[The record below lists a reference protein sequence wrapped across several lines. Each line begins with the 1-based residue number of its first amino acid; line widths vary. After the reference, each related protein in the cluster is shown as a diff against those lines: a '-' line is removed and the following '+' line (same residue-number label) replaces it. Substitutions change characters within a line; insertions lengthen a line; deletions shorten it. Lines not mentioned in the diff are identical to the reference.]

1 LVAGLSISAPSG
13 RLQDTWIP
21 RLVETAGRI
30 SEALGY
36 EASGA

>member
-1 LVAGLSISAPSG
+1 LQDAWIPQLVA
-13 RLQDTWIP
+13 
-21 RLVETAGRI
+21 TAGSI